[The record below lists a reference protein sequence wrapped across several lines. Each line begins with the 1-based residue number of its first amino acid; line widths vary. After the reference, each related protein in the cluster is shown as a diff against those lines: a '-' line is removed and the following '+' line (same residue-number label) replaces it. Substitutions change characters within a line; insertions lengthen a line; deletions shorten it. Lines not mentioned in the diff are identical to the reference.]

1 MAALL
6 DDAEAVTLLA
16 KVDLSGDLVPA
27 SSPSALMWAQW
38 AASQQA
44 ARVMLDAGVTLSN
57 TDLEGLRRLGRARRQ
72 SQDGAETAS
81 AAARLLEPGNWSLL
95 PQALQQLA
103 GATPM
108 SRLQELREK
117 MLVGINDVAQVEEEK
132 PPVLAQLPS
141 QPPLLTRVTSTQVE
155 QEEASAKEEVAAS
168 TLLDMLG
175 PERTS
180 LMRFLVQRE
189 IARGEGKSGLSPKYL
204 LALHASS
211 IYVDIHAQSQRFMVL
226 LKAALNTLPSA
237 RGPCYRAIMGSELA
251 PVTSLKHYSPGSII
265 RWPFGAC
272 GTLDFSSAMT
282 CLTQQL
288 SGGESRGYR
297 GVIFKVR
304 RLLTAKEVDESNR
317 QVLFTGGAMRVV
329 GIFPLNGPLLAAE
342 RELSVQSKPLVQ
354 RMGHFCPSL
363 DMVRRP
369 ETAQPWEVQEQP
381 LVMVLLDE
389 EEE

>member
-1 MAALL
+1 
-6 DDAEAVTLLA
+6 
-16 KVDLSGDLVPA
+16 
-27 SSPSALMWAQW
+27 
-38 AASQQA
+38 
-44 ARVMLDAGVTLSN
+44 
-57 TDLEGLRRLGRARRQ
+57 
-72 SQDGAETAS
+72 
-81 AAARLLEPGNWSLL
+81 
-95 PQALQQLA
+95 
-103 GATPM
+103 M

-117 MLVGINDVAQVEEEK
+117 MLIGINEVSQVEEDK
-132 PPVLAQLPS
+132 PPVLTQLPS
-141 QPPLLTRVTSTQVE
+141 QPPMLTRVTSTQAEE
-155 QEEASAKEEVAAS
+155 QEAAAKEEVAAS

-180 LMRFLVQRE
+180 LIRFLVQRE

-211 IYVDIHAQSQRFMVL
+211 LYVDIHAQCHRFMVL
-226 LKAALNTLPSA
+226 LKAALSTLPSA

-251 PVTSLKHYSPGSII
+251 PVSSLKHYSPGSII

-272 GTLDFSSAMT
+272 GTLDFASAMT

-288 SGGESRGYR
+288 SAGESRGYR

-342 RELSVQSKPLVQ
+342 RELTVQSKPLVE